1 MWKQA
6 WKSYVASLHIR
17 NWKSARRKVDI
28 MDFIWL
34 LWIWNPLKEMEPQ
47 VFFFM
52 KMIPFIMIVWSNMVS
67 KLSMPKVMF
76 LTPMPKQE
84 RKEYI
89 RKLLFFKIGV
99 PVAVGV
105 VLHLLYGICY
115 ELYVLGIIASA
126 LAQISF
132 GIGIYVCSELRG
144 KADRYIRYA
153 VRNKDGVP
161 KDAWLNWLC
170 IVVSFILSLML
181 SFSSWDMTA
190 GGWMFLLFSLGI
202 LAVIDIAI
210 IKTRYHHTIQ
220 DVCDYE
226 NKFDVHGKVK

>member
-6 WKSYVASLHIR
+6 WKSYLSSLHLR
-17 NWKSARRKVDI
+17 NWKSARRKFDI

-34 LWIWNPLKEMEPQ
+34 LWLWNPGRDVEAG
-47 VFFFM
+47 VFFLM
-52 KMIPFIMIVWSNMVS
+52 KMIPFIMIVWSNMVT

-76 LTPMPKQE
+76 LTPMRAEE

-89 RKLLFFKIGV
+89 QKLLFFKIGI

-105 VLHLLYGICY
+105 VLHVIYGTFY
-115 ELYVLGIIASA
+115 GMYVLGILASA

-144 KADRYIRYA
+144 RADRYIRYA
-153 VRNKDGVP
+153 VRDKDGVP

-170 IVVSFILSLML
+170 IIVSFVLALML
-181 SFSSWDMTA
+181 SFSSWDMSFA
-190 GGWMFLLFSLGI
+190 GWTFLALSLGGI
-202 LAVIDIAI
+202 LIIDIAI
-210 IKTRYHHTIQ
+210 IKTRYKDTMKDI
-220 DVCDYE
+220 CDYE
-226 NKFDVHGKVK
+226 ITFDVLGKVK